1 MIIDD
6 FSNPKRKLTVSEAS
20 AANDYFTRRKSEED
34 RIAGVKAPAKNKK
47 NPANTDYAKKRKQQD
62 VTEAGHDHRRRAAAS
77 HDDEECSSCDGTGE
91 GRHEGQSCGACG
103 GSGVARGQYDHDDF
117 EIPDKDD
124 MYEGVAE
131 GSLNEGQYEMMMR
144 NGQVKKFIAKDDTDA
159 KRIAAGHGAKSVIR
173 MKGNV
178 PGDKIGEQG
187 VAEAGSFSY
196 GKPPRKGSVADL
208 AAKKR
213 KEQERGQQPI
223 EPKDQQVGVAKV
235 TKGVAE
241 GKEENIDQFI
251 SGNLPNFNG
260 ESNRVSADTAEYN
273 FKNFLKEKGFDV
285 DYINDQAYPV
295 LVAICQG
302 KMCAWYDFKNAYGY
316 VSEQGKV
323 VFSGTGANGGKYEII
338 HHGDDFMIRAN
349 GKHIDSYGSLKR
361 AMGVL
366 KNEVPGLKQGVAEGL
381 MGDHFIKRG
390 DPKAYLDKMRSI
402 HKTLTKG
409 GYKPGGYTSSRAL
422 SEPYQSAYYQHST
435 HPETHPNISVRR
447 VGNQGHIHVGMEK
460 SKPLNLPEQG
470 AAEGLEGKVVFSG
483 TGANGGKYK
492 IIQTGPTDFMIH
504 ANGKHIDTYSSLQRA
519 MSVLKNEVPGL
530 TKGRAEGSEQNVTV
544 YGNRQGY
551 YAWTPTSG
559 VLVITSGNDGPIKT
573 QTYWGDVKGDE
584 DPQIQRYI
592 SNFMKPV
599 EFSELPS
606 RAQRV
611 ISRHLLR
618 KDVAEGL
625 SKRDQKDVAAIKAAI
640 ERLESQLKQ
649 PNADKDAIQQSIA
662 HERKRLAL
670 YKQAVAEGSLGT
682 ALPWPNVVNKVSG
695 AMKAMGWKGTRK
707 ADGTFMFS
715 TRGQETDDQYYIV
728 IIDNAGEGFF
738 TYALGTIEEGDPRI
752 GEQESLPNTEASVSE
767 LMNAIRDGFG
777 LSEQGVAE
785 GLNENAED
793 LHIGDPVIITGNG
806 IEFEGATGEIINFG
820 QQHRFVVVDLY
831 NHGRHSFHSSDVSFN
846 EYAGSN
852 DEEARMYDAGE
863 FGDDDRDDMNES
875 LMNKL
880 QQALLK
886 EGRVKELADDL
897 KTLNDTE
904 FMKKYSKAKAAIRK
918 DMKKLHEAVST
929 LSPEQLAYNQL
940 RAQIDSANFLRGDNT
955 ANTVVNTTPE
965 VQASQANM
973 NNKLAQMA
981 AALKAKGID
990 AAAEYDAP
998 EPGAAPAQPVDLN
1011 QKYNSKNKVQQ
1022 PVAAAPVPPAQPGVA
1037 EARTSAAQRLSTA
1050 WDRQRAKSNASLAR
1064 TPGSIPKKQ
1073 EPKKADPVPKTVS
1086 EHRAK
1091 RQALMAQMLN
1101 GH

>member
-62 VTEAGHDHRRRAAAS
+62 IEESRPFRGTGGAFNRGDDERHDLDPTDWYKVKDGKMFRVSIYPRQVKQAEREGYSRTQAEAKAAA
-77 HDDEECSSCDGTGE
+77 
-91 GRHEGQSCGACG
+91 
-103 GSGVARGQYDHDDF
+103 GSQ
-117 EIPDKDD
+117 
-124 MYEGVAE
+124 GVAE
-131 GSLNEGQYEMMMR
+131 GSLEEVSQDTSRSYAQKAR
-144 NGQVKKFIAKDDTDA
+144 ASQKDLINQTHRKGADTDA
-159 KRIAAGHGAKSVIR
+159 LNKKIKNRQQGMDRAHTDKRYY
-173 MKGNV
+173 KG
-178 PGDKIGEQG
+178 D
-187 VAEAGSFSY
+187 
-196 GKPPRKGSVADL
+196 
-208 AAKKR
+208 
-213 KEQERGQQPI
+213 
-223 EPKDQQVGVAKV
+223 
-235 TKGVAE
+235 KGVAE
-241 GKEENIDQFI
+241 G
-251 SGNLPNFNG
+251 S
-260 ESNRVSADTAEYN
+260 
-273 FKNFLKEKGFDV
+273 V
-285 DYINDQAYPV
+285 D
-295 LVAICQG
+295 
-302 KMCAWYDFKNAYGY
+302 
-316 VSEQGKV
+316 
-323 VFSGTGANGGKYEII
+323 
-338 HHGDDFMIRAN
+338 HRAL
-349 GKHIDSYGSLKR
+349 GKHHEEMTDQELRKVGSKLPDGWDAAVFRRKLASHPKYAQALKHYDKSEYHFGKAAR
-361 AMGVL
+361 
-366 KNEVPGLKQGVAEGL
+366 QGVAEGL
-381 MGDHFIKRG
+381 
-390 DPKAYLDKMRSI
+390 
-402 HKTLTKG
+402 
-409 GYKPGGYTSSRAL
+409 
-422 SEPYQSAYYQHST
+422 
-435 HPETHPNISVRR
+435 
-447 VGNQGHIHVGMEK
+447 
-460 SKPLNLPEQG
+460 
-470 AAEGLEGKVVFSG
+470 
-483 TGANGGKYK
+483 
-492 IIQTGPTDFMIH
+492 
-504 ANGKHIDTYSSLQRA
+504 
-519 MSVLKNEVPGL
+519 
-530 TKGRAEGSEQNVTV
+530 
-544 YGNRQGY
+544 
-551 YAWTPTSG
+551 
-559 VLVITSGNDGPIKT
+559 
-573 QTYWGDVKGDE
+573 VKD
-584 DPQIQRYI
+584 I
-592 SNFMKPV
+592 
-599 EFSELPS
+599 
-606 RAQRV
+606 
-611 ISRHLLR
+611 
-618 KDVAEGL
+618 
-625 SKRDQKDVAAIKAAI
+625 
-640 ERLESQLKQ
+640 
-649 PNADKDAIQQSIA
+649 
-662 HERKRLAL
+662 KRLATG
-670 YKQAVAEGSLGT
+670 KDVKSRA
-682 ALPWPNVVNKVSG
+682 
-695 AMKAMGWKGTRK
+695 
-707 ADGTFMFS
+707 
-715 TRGQETDDQYYIV
+715 GQEIAKSQDASMKG
-728 IIDNAGEGFF
+728 DNKTSKKHFDRYDKLDKLA
-738 TYALGTIEEGDPRI
+738 
-752 GEQESLPNTEASVSE
+752 NKKH
-767 LMNAIRDGFG
+767 
-777 LSEQGVAE
+777 GVAE

-806 IEFEGATGEIINFG
+806 IEFEGATGEIIDFG